1 MNHNNI
7 RETAGE
13 KLNDNEMNKVNG
25 GSLELQLSGEG
36 NTGITDVD
44 GGRGDLDPYSVPQ
57 NTLKIG
63 WNS

>member
-1 MNHNNI
+1 MNDNNK
-7 RETAGE
+7 RETDGE
-13 KLNDNEMNKVNG
+13 KLNDKEMNMVNG

-57 NTLKIG
+57 NTLQID